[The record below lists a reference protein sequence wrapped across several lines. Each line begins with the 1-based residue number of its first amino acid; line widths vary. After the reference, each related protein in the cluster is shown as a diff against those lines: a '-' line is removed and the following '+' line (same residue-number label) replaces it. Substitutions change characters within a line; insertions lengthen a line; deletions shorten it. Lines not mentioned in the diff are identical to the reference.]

1 MANGPFGNPLSTGI
15 ALSFEVDMTPYR
27 EMHKRKLLA
36 AKEKEEDQKKK
47 QQQYADIL
55 KNITPPDA
63 SKIHKKYMPEVQNQY
78 AELIDSAMGYINK
91 NDMASLH
98 KHMFEFDSNAKKAVQ
113 ATENYKNYVNSDA
126 NKTFKSIE
134 AIRSMEDD
142 NTSIGDIFDKY
153 QNDVEYGDGYLF
165 WATIERPDV
174 LGNANK
180 VLQGTEKMFMTDD
193 AGNYI
198 STGKVGPRGKEL
210 YRKSIKDPDKFFEN
224 QATLLKNSAGGNRL
238 LMEYGGI
245 KASQLDE
252 RQADG
257 RQLRDVLADKY
268 VRENLSPKVYGEEGL
283 DPNVPRADKTDYTFG
298 EDSIGDVAFSGTTPS
313 GITSEAPT
321 PEQEQQ
327 ALTNELTSTI
337 QRYLDDAKT
346 ADPNNVEDKLSDP
359 ITKNFLA
366 NYGLKMEVPFTY
378 GEQVEVLT
386 EGGTS
391 LGVFDPTSQSFVQD
405 LTNIVLEKGANVM
418 DNTPNITP
426 ETTVEEFLKP
436 ESNAFTVQMAGGK
449 TPKTDWS
456 IPGGTTVI
464 LAGDDGSV
472 EVKLRN
478 DITLQGGKFQ
488 KAANYEDK
496 SGKVDTYYDI
506 MFPVEYQ
513 GNDDLFADFFGDDDA
528 LSQFKLKNRNQL
540 PKSLYV
546 KEDENTFNTLLSI
559 LQTRETKGKMNK
571 SVLQKAMDKYMKPL
585 SAAGTQSS
593 GSSVS
598 ITSSDIQKMSGM
610 KYDDFNNASNKA
622 WVDEIAKKIRS
633 MSNLDDLWK
642 QTGKRGTPNGLS
654 NAELL
659 AGFVESGKTSL
670 LTGTPSGFDPTNF

>member
-63 SKIHKKYMPEVQNQY
+63 SKIHKKYMPDIQNQY

-91 NDMASLH
+91 NDVASLH
-98 KHMFEFDSNAKKAVQ
+98 KHMFEFNSNAQKAVQ

-134 AIRSMEDD
+134 AIRAMEDD

-165 WATIERPDV
+165 WSTIERPDI

-180 VLQGTEKMFMTDD
+180 VLQGVEKMFMTDD
-193 AGNYI
+193 SGNYVR
-198 STGKVGPRGKEL
+198 TGKVGPRNKEL
-210 YRKSIKDPDKFFEN
+210 YRTSIKDPDKFFEN

-245 KASQLDE
+245 NASQLDE
-252 RQADG
+252 RQPDG
-257 RQLRDVLADKY
+257 RQLRDVLADRY
-268 VRENLSPKVYGEEGL
+268 VRETLSPKVYGEEGL
-283 DPNVPRADKTDYTFG
+283 DPNVPRASKPSYTFG
-298 EDSIGDVAFSGTTPS
+298 EDSIGDVGFSGTTPS
-313 GITSEAPT
+313 GIATEFST

-337 QRYLDDAKT
+337 QRYLEDAKA
-346 ADPNNVEDKLSDP
+346 ADPNNVEDKLSGS
-359 ITKNFLA
+359 ITDNFLA
-366 NYGLKMEVPFTY
+366 NYGLQMLVSGRLSAVGKEEVAI
-378 GEQVEVLT
+378 QT
-386 EGGTS
+386 EGGGH
-391 LGVFDPTSQSFVQD
+391 LAFLDPTSQSFVQD

-488 KAANYEDK
+488 KAANYKDK

-506 MFPVEYQ
+506 MFPIEYQ

-559 LQTRETKGKMNK
+559 LQTRETKSKMNK

-585 SAAGTQSS
+585 SESGTQSS
-593 GSSVS
+593 ESSS
-598 ITSSDIQKMSGM
+598 EEFDAT
-610 KYDDFNNASNKA
+610 DF
-622 WVDEIAKKIRS
+622 
-633 MSNLDDLWK
+633 
-642 QTGKRGTPNGLS
+642 
-654 NAELL
+654 
-659 AGFVESGKTSL
+659 
-670 LTGTPSGFDPTNF
+670 

>member
-98 KHMFEFDSNAKKAVQ
+98 KHMFGFKSNAEKAVQ

-142 NTSIGDIFDKY
+142 NTALSQIAKDY
-153 QNDVEYGDGYLF
+153 ENDVEYGDGYLF
-165 WATIERPDV
+165 WSTIERPDL

-257 RQLRDVLADKY
+257 RQLRDVLSDRL
-268 VRENLSPKVYGEEGL
+268 VRETLSPKVYGEEGL
-283 DPNVPRADKTDYTFG
+283 DPNVPRADKTGGEKTF
-298 EDSIGDVAFSGTTPS
+298 EEKYKVDKEPTFVDIEVDQNS
-313 GITSEAPT
+313 GIPANSKLIGIPFNPLHDVNSTKWDYRKTIEISDGSYQTVGGRPIDKPASRGPGVKETGAVPMGLYALQGPSDKRVYAGYLFKRRVENG
-321 PEQEQQ
+321 PE
-327 ALTNELTSTI
+327 
-337 QRYLDDAKT
+337 
-346 ADPNNVEDKLSDP
+346 V
-359 ITKNFLA
+359 
-366 NYGLKMEVPFTY
+366 
-378 GEQVEVLT
+378 
-386 EGGTS
+386 
-391 LGVFDPTSQSFVQD
+391 
-405 LTNIVLEKGANVM
+405 NVM
-418 DNTPNITP
+418 HYQPLDANSLDQQY
-426 ETTVEEFLKP
+426 VREFIDA
-436 ESNAFTVQMAGGK
+436 SGISV
-449 TPKTDWS
+449 
-456 IPGGTTVI
+456 
-464 LAGDDGSV
+464 DDYI
-472 EVKLRN
+472 E
-478 DITLQGGKFQ
+478 
-488 KAANYEDK
+488 
-496 SGKVDTYYDI
+496 YYDKVAKKAG
-506 MFPVEYQ
+506 FPVSSY
-513 GNDDLFADFFGDDDA
+513 GG
-528 LSQFKLKNRNQL
+528 S
-540 PKSLYV
+540 
-546 KEDENTFNTLLSI
+546 
-559 LQTRETKGKMNK
+559 
-571 SVLQKAMDKYMKPL
+571 
-585 SAAGTQSS
+585 SAAGTGSQSS
-593 GSSVS
+593 KSSSSSVS
-598 ITSSDIQKMSGM
+598 ITSLDIKKMSGM
-610 KYDDFNNASNKA
+610 KYGDFKDASNKA
-622 WVDEIAKKIRS
+622 WVEETAKKIRA
-633 MSNLDDLWK
+633 MGNLDDLWK
-642 QTGKRGTPNGLS
+642 QTGKSGTPNGQS

-670 LTGTPSGFDPTNF
+670 LTGTPGGANTPTFQ

>member
-1 MANGPFGNPLSTGI
+1 MANGGAFGNPLTTGI
-15 ALSFEVDMTPYR
+15 ALNFEVDMTPYR
-27 EMHKRKLLA
+27 QMMQDNLQFAQTQAAERKK
-36 AKEKEEDQKKK
+36 KEKEFQ
-47 QQQYADIL
+47 DIL
-55 KNITPPDA
+55 KNIAYDD
-63 SKIHKKYMPEVQNQY
+63 SKIHQRMRDDARIEYAATIEDVMELKK
-78 AELIDSAMGYINK
+78 K
-91 NDMASLH
+91 NDFGGIMNRIA
-98 KHMFEFDSNAKKAVQ
+98 KFDSKLNNYVDATTNFRAYEKALEDGKSWVDM
-113 ATENYKNYVNSDA
+113 NYVNA
-126 NKTFKSIE
+126 YN
-134 AIRSMEDD
+134 
-142 NTSIGDIFDKY
+142 N
-153 QNDVEYGDGYLF
+153 
-165 WATIERPDV
+165 
-174 LGNANK
+174 
-180 VLQGTEKMFMTDD
+180 
-193 AGNYI
+193 
-198 STGKVGPRGKEL
+198 
-210 YRKSIKDPDKFFEN
+210 PDKFDDRYLIDNFSDVAIYDKEAGVFSA
-224 QATLLKNSAGGNRL
+224 QAIPKQDEVAFVNNYMQGMKDQFVRDDQGKIKRSGFLSETGDYAYLKSKSADPESFYQELGIAWLGG
-238 LMEYGGI
+238 
-245 KASQLDE
+245 
-252 RQADG
+252 G
-257 RQLRDVLADKY
+257 RNNIEHMRRKLGLKPEDLEGSINTSSGPVAKSLYHATEFMKGVAEPKMYSEELR
-268 VRENLSPKVYGEEGL
+268 RP
-283 DPNVPRADKTDYTFG
+283 PRDTTKPSYTFG

-337 QRYLDDAKT
+337 QRYLEDAKA
-346 ADPNNVEDKLSDP
+346 ADPNNVEDKLSGS

-366 NYGLKMEVPFTY
+366 NYGLQMLVSGRLSAVGNEEVAI
-378 GEQVEVLT
+378 QT
-386 EGGTS
+386 EGGDH
-391 LGVFDPTSQSFVQD
+391 LAFLDPTSQSFVQD

-488 KAANYEDK
+488 KAANYKDK

-571 SVLQKAMDKYMKPL
+571 SVLQKAMDKYMNPL
-585 SAAGTQSS
+585 SE
-593 GSSVS
+593 
-598 ITSSDIQKMSGM
+598 
-610 KYDDFNNASNKA
+610 
-622 WVDEIAKKIRS
+622 VDEF
-633 MSNLDDLWK
+633 
-642 QTGKRGTPNGLS
+642 
-654 NAELL
+654 
-659 AGFVESGKTSL
+659 GFPIE
-670 LTGTPSGFDPTNF
+670 N

>member
-1 MANGPFGNPLSTGI
+1 MANGGAFGNPLTTGI
-15 ALSFEVDMTPYR
+15 ALNFEVDMTPYR
-27 EMHKRKLLA
+27 QMMQDNLQFAQTQA
-36 AKEKEEDQKKK
+36 AERNKKEKEFQ
-47 QQQYADIL
+47 DIL
-55 KNITPPDA
+55 KNIAYDD
-63 SKIHKKYMPEVQNQY
+63 SKIHARMRPEARLEYASTINDVINLKKNNDFGGIMNRIAEGNSKLNNYVDGTTNFRAYEKAAADGTNWVDNEYITAFNNPEKFSTADLIDNFSAVATYDKEAGVFSAQAIPKQDALAFVNKYMGGMQY
-78 AELIDSAMGYINK
+78 NFEIDN
-91 NDMASLH
+91 
-98 KHMFEFDSNAKKAVQ
+98 
-113 ATENYKNYVNSDA
+113 
-126 NKTFKSIE
+126 
-134 AIRSMEDD
+134 
-142 NTSIGDIFDKY
+142 
-153 QNDVEYGDGYLF
+153 
-165 WATIERPDV
+165 
-174 LGNANK
+174 
-180 VLQGTEKMFMTDD
+180 
-193 AGNYI
+193 
-198 STGKVGPRGKEL
+198 GKVGSDARQTGTGAYV
-210 YRKSIKDPDKFFEN
+210 YRKSKSEDPESFYRKLGVAWLGGGRNNIEDMRRNLNLKPEDLEGTIDTPSGPVPKSLHYATEFMRKFAEP
-224 QATLLKNSAGGNRL
+224 QMYS
-238 LMEYGGI
+238 
-245 KASQLDE
+245 
-252 RQADG
+252 
-257 RQLRDVLADKY
+257 DVTG
-268 VRENLSPKVYGEEGL
+268 SP
-283 DPNVPRADKTDYTFG
+283 PAQKTTKPTYTFG

-378 GEQVEVLT
+378 GEEVEVLT

-405 LTNIVLEKGANVM
+405 LTNIVLEKGAKVM
-418 DNTPNITP
+418 ENTPNITP

-506 MFPVEYQ
+506 MFPIEYQ

-559 LQTRETKGKMNK
+559 LQTRETKGEMNK

-585 SAAGTQSS
+585 SGSGTQSS
-593 GSSVS
+593 GSS
-598 ITSSDIQKMSGM
+598 GEEE
-610 KYDDFNNASNKA
+610 
-622 WVDEIAKKIRS
+622 VDEF
-633 MSNLDDLWK
+633 
-642 QTGKRGTPNGLS
+642 
-654 NAELL
+654 
-659 AGFVESGKTSL
+659 GFPIE
-670 LTGTPSGFDPTNF
+670 N

>member
-15 ALSFEVDMTPYR
+15 ALSGVIDLVTPVRQAEERKRQR
-27 EMHKRKLLA
+27 EAAEKKAQDER
-36 AKEKEEDQKKK
+36 AKELGAIMGKIAVDEDKIWWRYHDDARL
-47 QQQYADIL
+47 QYADTIDKISQMYNTGDYAGMYKTINQFDTKMANYIQATNQKNARAEEL
-55 KNITPPDA
+55 KKGGYYMDYNLESMSENRDIDNAEYAKYLQETGYGTLGQNGIF
-63 SKIHKKYMPEVQNQY
+63 SYMPNSKVFDIKDAWERSVKGEEKKLITEAGKGYKQVGTTPTGVIAETDY
-78 AELIDSAMGYINK
+78 A
-91 NDMASLH
+91 
-98 KHMFEFDSNAKKAVQ
+98 
-113 ATENYKNYVNSDA
+113 
-126 NKTFKSIE
+126 
-134 AIRSMEDD
+134 
-142 NTSIGDIFDKY
+142 
-153 QNDVEYGDGYLF
+153 
-165 WATIERPDV
+165 PDV
-174 LGNANK
+174 LSSAQQRIMNEVYADPYRAARI
-180 VLQGTEKMFMTDD
+180 LEKEGYDVKSLESIADPQERATRTQEMFSD
-193 AGNYI
+193 YI
-198 STGKVGPRGKEL
+198 MKNRPGFGEQILGKW
-210 YRKSIKDPDKFFEN
+210 
-224 QATLLKNSAGGNRL
+224 Q
-238 LMEYGGI
+238 
-245 KASQLDE
+245 
-252 RQADG
+252 
-257 RQLRDVLADKY
+257 
-268 VRENLSPKVYGEEGL
+268 
-283 DPNVPRADKTDYTFG
+283 PRASKPSYTFG

-337 QRYLDDAKT
+337 QRYLEDAK
-346 ADPNNVEDKLSDP
+346 AIDPNNVEDKLSGS

-366 NYGLKMEVPFTY
+366 NYGLQMLVSGRLSAVGKEEVAI
-378 GEQVEVLT
+378 QT
-386 EGGTS
+386 EGGDH
-391 LGVFDPTSQSFVQD
+391 LAFLDPTSQSFVQD

-488 KAANYEDK
+488 KAANYKDK

-506 MFPVEYQ
+506 MFPIEYQ

-559 LQTRETKGKMNK
+559 LQTRENKGEMNK

-585 SAAGTQSS
+585 SE
-593 GSSVS
+593 
-598 ITSSDIQKMSGM
+598 
-610 KYDDFNNASNKA
+610 
-622 WVDEIAKKIRS
+622 VDEF
-633 MSNLDDLWK
+633 
-642 QTGKRGTPNGLS
+642 
-654 NAELL
+654 
-659 AGFVESGKTSL
+659 GFPIE
-670 LTGTPSGFDPTNF
+670 N

>member
-78 AELIDSAMGYINK
+78 AELIDSAMGYINR
-91 NDMASLH
+91 DDTASLY
-98 KHMFEFDSNAKKAVQ
+98 KHIFEFTSNADKAVQ
-113 ATENYKNYVNSDA
+113 ATQNYRAYVDSDA

-134 AIRSMEDD
+134 AIRAMEDD

-165 WATIERPDV
+165 WSTIERPDL

-180 VLQGTEKMFMTDD
+180 VLQGVEKMFMTDD
-193 AGNYI
+193 AGNYVR
-198 STGKVGPRGKEL
+198 TGKVGPRGKEL
-210 YRKSIKDPDKFFEN
+210 YRTSIKDPDKFFEN
-224 QATLLKNSAGGNRL
+224 QAALLKNSAGGNRL

-245 KASQLDE
+245 NASQLDE
-252 RQADG
+252 RQPDG
-257 RQLRDVLADKY
+257 RQLRDVLADRL
-268 VRENLSPKVYGEEGL
+268 VRETLSPKVYGETGL
-283 DPNVPRADKTDYTFG
+283 DPNVPRAVKPSYTFG

-337 QRYLDDAKT
+337 QRYLEDAKA
-346 ADPNNVEDKLSDP
+346 ADPNNVEDKLSDA
-359 ITKNFLA
+359 ITGNFLA
-366 NYGLKMEVPFTY
+366 NYGLQMLVSGRLSAVGKEEVAI
-378 GEQVEVLT
+378 QT
-386 EGGTS
+386 EGGDH
-391 LGVFDPTSQSFVQD
+391 LAFLDPTSQSFVQD

-488 KAANYEDK
+488 KAANYKDK

-571 SVLQKAMDKYMKPL
+571 SVLQKARLKWMNL
-585 SAAGTQSS
+585 
-593 GSSVS
+593 VS
-598 ITSSDIQKMSGM
+598 
-610 KYDDFNNASNKA
+610 
-622 WVDEIAKKIRS
+622 
-633 MSNLDDLWK
+633 L
-642 QTGKRGTPNGLS
+642 
-654 NAELL
+654 
-659 AGFVESGKTSL
+659 
-670 LTGTPSGFDPTNF
+670 